1 MKSSTEFDFSRE
13 KHDPNYSTMDERLP
27 KQELAKKRTLLME
40 EVASM
45 CSLFFLPDQ

>member
-27 KQELAKKRTLLME
+27 KQELAKKTYPADGGGGVHVFPLL
-40 EVASM
+40 ST
-45 CSLFFLPDQ
+45 